1 MAREMI
7 KLGLRNVTSGGNPVA
22 INKGIQKTVAGLVEE
37 LKSKARPVK
46 GRADIKGE
54 PLLM

>member
-1 MAREMI
+1 MI

-54 PLLM
+54 PVLM